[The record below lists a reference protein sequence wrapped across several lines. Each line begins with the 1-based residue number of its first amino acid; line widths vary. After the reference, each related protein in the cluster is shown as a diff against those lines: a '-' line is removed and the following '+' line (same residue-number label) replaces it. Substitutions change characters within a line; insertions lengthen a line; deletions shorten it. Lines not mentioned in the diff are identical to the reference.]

1 MIVRFGFV
9 AMSLQ
14 LENASPSRTMTYA
27 NFSKLPDREAA
38 LRRLERIAEENIR
51 TTLRLLRHSYAHD
64 IMVYRMSSKLIPLA
78 THEQLQDWSPWPA
91 LAEAFA
97 AVGTFV
103 KEKGMRVSLHP
114 DHFCVLST
122 PRAEVLAKSE
132 ADLLYHLQM
141 LEAMGLGEEAKC
153 NIHVGGAYGDK
164 LASAERFVKQFGGL
178 PGKIRSRITL
188 ENDDKTF
195 TVRET
200 LEAAE
205 AVGAP
210 MVLDI
215 HHHAVN
221 DGNESEASV
230 YGELWPRVLRTWN
243 RMADVLPESGGV
255 PAGQAGMASEGGQ
268 AVVAV
273 LPPKIHASSPRSA
286 NDPRSHADFI
296 EAGPLLRFLQETA
309 GSTARLDVML
319 EAKGKDTALFKLME
333 DLSQLALQEPGIRI
347 IDGASIEVN

>member
-51 TTLRLLRHSYAHD
+51 NTLRLLRHCYAND

-97 AVGTFV
+97 SVGAFV
-103 KEKGMRVSLHP
+103 KEKGMRVSFHP

-122 PRAEVLAKSE
+122 PRPEVLAKSE
-132 ADLLYHLQM
+132 EDLLYHLHM

-164 LASAERFVKQFGGL
+164 LASAERFVSQFGGL
-178 PGKIRSRITL
+178 PGNIQSRITL

-200 LEAAE
+200 LGAAE

-221 DGNESEASV
+221 DGNESDASL
-230 YGELWPRVLRTWN
+230 YGELWPRILGTWN
-243 RMADVLPESGGV
+243 IARAV
-255 PAGQAGMASEGGQ
+255 PGEPGEASEGQTDNPVPDGQ
-268 AVVAV
+268 AALA
-273 LPPKIHASSPRSA
+273 LPPKLHASSPKSA
-286 NDPRSHADFI
+286 KDPRGHADFV

-333 DLSQLALQEPGIRI
+333 DLRQLALREPGIRI
-347 IDGASIEVN
+347 IDGASMEVN